1 MCSHT
6 PNSGRA
12 IGALSDLRHQRV
24 RYAKCRWFYINPMA
38 NILIDGYNLIGIA
51 HRDFE
56 KARQDIILQLDQ
68 YAGLKRHS
76 ITVVFDGWKNGQ
88 AAETKMRRGNVTVIY
103 SSLGE
108 RADSVIKNM
117 LSSATKPWIV
127 VSSDREIY
135 EFARKKYLV
144 ALKSDEFAGKL
155 ASALAAGGKGK
166 EENLYDGDENEYEDE
181 DEGGDLQ
188 RGGKKGNPNKL
199 SKGDKR
205 KIEALKKL

>member
-1 MCSHT
+1 
-6 PNSGRA
+6 
-12 IGALSDLRHQRV
+12 
-24 RYAKCRWFYINPMA
+24 MA

-56 KARQDIILQLDQ
+56 KARQDIVLQLDR

-88 AAETKMRRGNVTVIY
+88 AAETKMRRGDVTVIY

-108 RADSVIKNM
+108 KADSVIKNM

-144 ALKSDEFAGKL
+144 ALKADEFAAKL
-155 ASALAAGGKGK
+155 AAALAACGKGK
-166 EENLYDGDENEYEDE
+166 EENLYDGYEEDYEDE
-181 DEGGDLQ
+181 DGDPQ
-188 RGGKKGNPNKL
+188 RSGKKGNPNKL
-199 SKGDKR
+199 SKEDKR
-205 KIEALKKL
+205 RIEALKKL

>member
-1 MCSHT
+1 
-6 PNSGRA
+6 
-12 IGALSDLRHQRV
+12 
-24 RYAKCRWFYINPMA
+24 MA

-56 KARQDIILQLDQ
+56 KARQDIILQLDR

-88 AAETKMRRGNVTVIY
+88 AAETKMRRGDVTVIY

-108 RADSVIKNM
+108 KADSVIKNM

-144 ALKSDEFAGKL
+144 ALKADEFTAKL
-155 ASALAAGGKGK
+155 SSVLAAWGKGK
-166 EENLYDGDENEYEDE
+166 EENLYDGYEEEYEDE
-181 DEGGDLQ
+181 DGDPYHA
-188 RGGKKGNPNKL
+188 GKKGNPNRL
-199 SKGDKR
+199 SKEDKR
-205 KIEALKKL
+205 RIEALKKL

>member
-1 MCSHT
+1 
-6 PNSGRA
+6 
-12 IGALSDLRHQRV
+12 
-24 RYAKCRWFYINPMA
+24 MA

-56 KARQDIILQLDQ
+56 KARQDIILQLDR

-88 AAETKMRRGNVTVIY
+88 AAETKMRRGDVAVIY

-144 ALKSDEFAGKL
+144 ALKADEFAGKL
-155 ASALAAGGKGK
+155 SSALAAWGKGK
-166 EENLYDGDENEYEDE
+166 EENLYDGDEDGYEDE
-181 DEGGDLQ
+181 GEDGDPQ
-188 RGGKKGNPNKL
+188 RAGKKGNPNKL
-199 SKGDKR
+199 SKEGKR
-205 KIEALKKL
+205 KIEAL

>member
-1 MCSHT
+1 MT
-6 PNSGRA
+6 
-12 IGALSDLRHQRV
+12 
-24 RYAKCRWFYINPMA
+24 

-56 KARQDIILQLDQ
+56 KARQDIILQLDR

-76 ITVVFDGWKNGQ
+76 ITVIFDGWKNGQ
-88 AAETKMRRGNVTVIY
+88 AAEIIMRRGDVTVIY

-108 RADSVIKNM
+108 KADSVIKNM

-135 EFARKKYLV
+135 EFARKKYFV
-144 ALKSDEFAGKL
+144 ALKADEFAAKL
-155 ASALAAGGKGK
+155 ASALATWGDCR
-166 EENLYDGDENEYEDE
+166 EEKPGDDYGDDDE
-181 DEGGDLQ
+181 DFDPQ
-188 RGGKKGNPNKL
+188 RSGKKGNPNKL
-199 SKGDKR
+199 SKEDKR

>member
-1 MCSHT
+1 
-6 PNSGRA
+6 
-12 IGALSDLRHQRV
+12 
-24 RYAKCRWFYINPMA
+24 MA

-56 KARQDIILQLDQ
+56 KARQDIVLQLDR

-88 AAETKMRRGNVTVIY
+88 AAETKMRRGDVTVIY

-108 RADSVIKNM
+108 KADSVIKNM

-144 ALKSDEFAGKL
+144 ALKADEFSGKL
-155 ASALAAGGKGK
+155 AAALTACVKGK
-166 EENLYDGDENEYEDE
+166 KENLYDSDEEEYEDE
-181 DEGGDLQ
+181 DEGGDPQ
-188 RGGKKGNPNKL
+188 RAGKKGNPNKL
-199 SKGDKR
+199 SKEDKR
-205 KIEALKKL
+205 RIEALKKL

>member
-1 MCSHT
+1 
-6 PNSGRA
+6 
-12 IGALSDLRHQRV
+12 
-24 RYAKCRWFYINPMA
+24 MA

-56 KARQDIILQLDQ
+56 KARQDIVLQLDR
-68 YAGLKRHS
+68 YASLKRHS

-88 AAETKMRRGNVTVIY
+88 AAETKMRRGDDVTVIY

-108 RADSVIKNM
+108 KADSVIKNM

-144 ALKSDEFAGKL
+144 ALKADEFAAKL
-155 ASALAAGGKGK
+155 AAALAACGKGK
-166 EENLYDGDENEYEDE
+166 EENLYDGYEEDYEDE
-181 DEGGDLQ
+181 DGDPQ
-188 RGGKKGNPNKL
+188 TSGKKGNPNKL
-199 SKGDKR
+199 SKEDKR
-205 KIEALKKL
+205 RIEALKKL